1 MEVTIRPLFKQHL
14 VYEALKTPTI
24 DAVFF
29 GGGAGG
35 GKSWL
40 ICESRLINALR
51 FPGYKSFIGRK
62 ELKRLMQSTYLTWQ
76 KVCQFHK
83 IPQDSWRLNGS
94 YNYIEFTN
102 GSRIDLLDVDY
113 LPSDP
118 LYERFGSL
126 EYTDGALEE
135 AGEIHFL
142 AYDVL
147 KSRIGRHMNREL
159 GLKPVMLITGNPK
172 KNWTYQEFF
181 KPWRDGKLP
190 NNYAF
195 IQALYMDNEFT
206 AEEYGKQLSQ
216 IKDRASKERLMFGNW
231 DYDDDPNTLIEYDA
245 ITDLFTNPIQESMD
259 MYLVCDVA
267 RFGTDKTTISIWAG
281 YKCIEANEYEKL
293 STDQVAQK
301 IREASVRHQV
311 SMSRIIVDE
320 DGIGGGVVDQ
330 MKGIKGFIANT
341 APFENAFTHERE
353 NYSNLKA
360 QCAYTLAEYVNNR
373 KLAFITQNE
382 AIKTRLSEELG
393 QIKAKDPDKEG
404 KLKIISKE
412 EVKEM
417 LGRSPDWSDNLL
429 MRMYFELAPKQIN
442 NVPKT
447 IYPHKKTQF
456 SFKIN
461 DNTL

>member
-1 MEVTIRPLFKQHL
+1 MVLTIRPLFKQHL
-14 VYEALKTPTI
+14 VYEALKNPLI
-24 DAVFF
+24 DAAFF

-40 ICESRLINALR
+40 ICESRLVNALR

-62 ELKRLMQSTYLTWQ
+62 ELKRLMQSTFLTWQ

-83 IPQDSWRLNGS
+83 IPQTSWHLNGS
-94 YNYIEFTN
+94 YNYIEFNN

-147 KSRIGRHMNREL
+147 KSRIGRHMNKEL

-172 KNWTYQEFF
+172 KNWTYNEFY
-181 KPWRDGKLP
+181 KPYRDGKLP
-190 NNYAF
+190 QNYAF

-206 AEEYGKQLSQ
+206 AEEYGKQLAQ
-216 IKDRASKERLMFGNW
+216 IKDRASKERLMYGNW

-267 RFGTDKTTISIWAG
+267 RFGSDKTTISVWQG
-281 YKCIEANEYEKL
+281 LKCIEANEYEKL

-301 IREASVRHQV
+301 IREASVKHQI
-311 SMSRIIVDE
+311 SMSRMIVDE

-330 MKGIKGFIANT
+330 LKGIKGFIANT

-353 NYSNLKA
+353 NYANLKA
-360 QCAYTLAEYVNNR
+360 QCAYTLAEYINNR

-382 AIKTRLSEELG
+382 AIKTRLMEELG

-404 KLKIISKE
+404 KLKIMGKE

-417 LGRSPDWSDNLL
+417 IGRSPDWSDNLL
-429 MRMYFELAPKQIN
+429 MRMYFELAPKQLN
-442 NVPKT
+442 NTATVT
-447 IYPHKKTQF
+447 YPHKKTQF

-461 DNTL
+461 ENTL